1 MQAGK
6 NSLSKWTSGSAEG
19 RWSSLGP
26 YYAMFPIEFARWV
39 VERFCPKG
47 GVVLDPFCG
56 RGTVPYVS
64 MVSDR
69 LSIGCDVNP
78 VAWLY
83 SKTKTDPHHKLD
95 DVLNRVENI
104 SKAIR
109 PKDRKPETEFQKW
122 AWTPQV
128 LGFLNAARRELNWEE
143 RKIDRTL
150 LGIMLGYVHA
160 KAGGGL
166 SNQMRQSKAMAP
178 EYAVRWWKAARS
190 NPPDIDASVFLRSR
204 IEWRYDKGLPPGDHK
219 PVIYSKSSAGKFFHD
234 KSLPKANLVFT
245 SPPYCGVTNYHY
257 DNWIRL
263 WAMGRGDASP
273 SWAAKERYSGE
284 QRYEDMLRAVFKT
297 VVKKARKDAIFYIRT
312 DARERTL
319 IPTLD
324 VLTEVLDYRT
334 GYVREAEFKKP
345 TQTALFGDKSEK
357 PGEVDILFAPH
368 DASIPRDFH
377 RLDSEHGE
385 LVTGY
390 ND

>member
-1 MQAGK
+1 MHGGRI
-6 NSLSKWTSGSAEG
+6 SLTKWTPGSAEG

-39 VERFCPKG
+39 VERFCPKD
-47 GVVLDPFCG
+47 GVVFDPFCG

-83 SKTKTDPHHKLD
+83 SKTKTDPHNRLD
-95 DVLNRVENI
+95 DVLKKIEDIKR
-104 SKAIR
+104 AIR
-109 PKDRKPETEFQKW
+109 VKDRTPENEFQKW
-122 AWTPQV
+122 AWAPQV
-128 LGFLNAARRELNWEE
+128 LGFLNAARRELDWVE
-143 RKIDRTL
+143 RKADRTL

-178 EYAVRWWKAARS
+178 EYAVRWWKKARFD
-190 NPPDIDASVFLRSR
+190 PPDIDAAAFLRGR
-204 IEWRYDKGLPPGDHK
+204 VEWRYGKGLPPGTHK
-219 PVIYSKSSAGKFFHD
+219 PVIYSKSSGGKFFHD
-234 KSLPKANLVFT
+234 ASLPKANLVFT
-245 SPPYCGVTNYHY
+245 SPPYCGVTNYQY

-263 WAMGRGDASP
+263 WAMGRGEASP

-284 QRYEDMLRAVFKT
+284 QRYEDLLRAVFLT
-297 VVKKARKDAIFYIRT
+297 AAKKARKDAVFYIRT

-324 VLTEVLDYRT
+324 ILSELLDYRI
-334 GYVREAEFKKP
+334 GYVREAEFEKP
-345 TQTALFGDKSEK
+345 TQTALFGDKSDK
-357 PGEVDILFAPH
+357 PGEVDILFAP
-368 DASIPRDFH
+368 SGTVIPRGFH
-377 RLDSEHGE
+377 RLDSDYGE
-385 LVTGY
+385 LITGY
-390 ND
+390 S